1 MDSRIEV
8 KATKNLIIVNDYKK
22 SWITLKKRNIVFSFL
37 FEIKQV
43 LIIYLSDNKHFLKQN
58 AQTFVFLMM

>member
-58 AQTFVFLMM
+58 AQTIVFLMM